1 MLLFTFYVP
10 YFSFLLLFCEAHQL
24 FIRLMQTVISA
35 AAKTL
40 HHCLHLWTFYSS
52 LQPSWSALGCCGLGI
67 HELMSVGA
75 HLPFHCSKGTDC
87 IDACVNF
94 VGREWDRGLP
104 VGAGNPL
111 QRSVLYVQADGESYS
126 FCVCVC
132 LFV

>member
-1 MLLFTFYVP
+1 
-10 YFSFLLLFCEAHQL
+10 
-24 FIRLMQTVISA
+24 
-35 AAKTL
+35 
-40 HHCLHLWTFYSS
+40 
-52 LQPSWSALGCCGLGI
+52 
-67 HELMSVGA
+67 MSVGA

-111 QRSVLYVQADGESYS
+111 QRSVLYVQADGESYC

-132 LFV
+132 VREKRDSMEEISCGEVLVLCIQDTKK